1 MACLNTTLV
10 YECCKLEIMLYIES
24 SRLVKKGNNL
34 GYYHGDDSRE
44 IITGEKEYRR
54 NNHW

>member
-1 MACLNTTLV
+1 MNAGGKVMVLLPC
-10 YECCKLEIMLYIES
+10 ES

-44 IITGEKEYRR
+44 IITGEKSIAGIITCREITG
-54 NNHW
+54 